1 MKSKFKINSLLIYFV
16 LLIGLVVFALP
27 YLYMVIAST
36 QTNDVILGKE
46 ISFAIGSHFIQNLKE
61 VQEKY
66 DYVLVLFNTAF
77 ITIIGTAI
85 STIITTL
92 AGYVMAKYKFIGSN
106 LIFNLVMVSR
116 MIPSFATLIPTFYI
130 LSKMGLTNTYTG
142 VIIPT
147 VASATSVFMMRQYAQ
162 AFPTELMEAARI
174 DGANE
179 WTIFW
184 KIAVPVLTPS
194 IITTALLT
202 FMSYWNSYLIPLIVL
217 SDSKKFTVPLVIQ
230 NMTQN
235 TYDPLNYGALM
246 ALLAT
251 SVLPI
256 VLVYMFLQSKF
267 KSNGLDSAIK

>member
-1 MKSKFKINSLLIYFV
+1 MKSKFKVNSVLIYFV

-46 ISFAIGSHFIQNLKE
+46 ISFAIGSHFMQNLKE

-77 ITIIGTAI
+77 ITVVGTAI

-179 WTIFW
+179 WKIFW

-202 FMSYWNSYLIPLIVL
+202 FMGYWNSYLIPLIVL
-217 SDSKKFTVPLVIQ
+217 SDSKKYTVPLVIQ

-256 VLVYMFLQSKF
+256 ILVYMFLQSKF